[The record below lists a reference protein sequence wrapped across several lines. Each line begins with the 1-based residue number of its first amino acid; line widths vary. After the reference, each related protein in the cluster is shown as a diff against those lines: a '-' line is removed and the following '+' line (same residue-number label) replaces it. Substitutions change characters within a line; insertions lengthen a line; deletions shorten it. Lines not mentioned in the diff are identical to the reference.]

1 MSRSP
6 LVLLVTH
13 SGDHFT
19 VERVAEACAR
29 RGARPVRFD
38 TDRFPEEVCLSAALG
53 AGGAENVVR
62 AGGVEVE
69 ASEVRAVWAR
79 RIWPPRLSG
88 DLSERFRAS
97 CMRESAAALE
107 GFFDGLRGARW
118 VNDPSSERAA
128 ENKLLQLRA
137 AREAGLEIPPTL
149 LTNDAE
155 RARAF
160 YEREGGRV
168 VAKLLR
174 PLSVS
179 MGDAP
184 LFVYTSDV
192 RAEDLEAL
200 DTLRHCPVVFQRK
213 VEKRRELRVAYVAGS
228 LFTGA
233 LDASG
238 SARGRT
244 DWRLA
249 EPGECSWSRATL
261 KPSLAA
267 RLKKLMRRLGL
278 VYGAI
283 DLIETP
289 DGRHVFLEVNPG
301 GEWGMLEHDLDL
313 PISEAIA
320 DALISSKFQVASSK
334 LEGTC
339 S

>member
-1 MSRSP
+1 MTRSP

-19 VERVAEACAR
+19 VERVAEALAR
-29 RGARPVRFD
+29 RGARALRFD
-38 TDRFPEEVCLSAALG
+38 TDLFPGEVRLSAALRP
-53 AGGAENVVR
+53 GGAERVLGLG
-62 AGGVEVE
+62 AVEVE
-69 ASEVRAVWAR
+69 SSEVRAVWAR
-79 RIWPPRLSG
+79 RVWPPRLS
-88 DLSERFRAS
+88 DNLDERFRAA
-97 CMRESAAALE
+97 CTRETGAALE
-107 GFFDGLRGARW
+107 GFFDGLGGARW
-118 VNDPSSERAA
+118 VNDPRSERAA

-137 AREAGLEIPPTL
+137 ARESGLDIPPTL

-160 YEREGGRV
+160 FDAEGGRV

-179 MGDAP
+179 MGDTP
-184 LFVYTSDV
+184 FFVYTSDV
-192 RAEDLEAL
+192 RAADLEAL
-200 DTLRHCPVVFQRK
+200 DSLRHCPVVFQRK
-213 VEKRRELRVAYVAGS
+213 IEKRRELRVACVAGR
-228 LFTGA
+228 LFAGA

-249 EPGECSWSRATL
+249 EPGECSWSPASL
-261 KPSLAA
+261 KTPLAA
-267 RLKKLMRRLGL
+267 RLRALMRRLGL

-289 DGRHVFLEVNPG
+289 EGRHVFLEVNPG
-301 GEWGMLEHDLDL
+301 GEWGMLEHDLGL

-320 DALISSKFQVASSK
+320 DALLSD
-334 LEGTC
+334 E
-339 S
+339 

>member
-1 MSRSP
+1 MTRSP

-19 VERVAEACAR
+19 VERVAGALAR

-38 TDRFPEEVCLSAALG
+38 TDLFPEEVRLSASLRE
-53 AGGAENVVR
+53 GGAEHVLAV
-62 AGGVEVE
+62 GEFEVE
-69 ASEVRAVWAR
+69 ASEVSAVWAR
-79 RIWPPRLSG
+79 RVWPPRLG
-88 DLSERFRAS
+88 VELDERFRAS
-97 CMRESAAALE
+97 CARESRAALE
-107 GFFDGLRGARW
+107 GFFDGLASARW
-118 VNDPSSERAA
+118 VNDQRSERAA

-137 AREAGLEIPPTL
+137 ARESGLDVPPTL
-149 LTNDAE
+149 LTNDAA

-160 YEREGGRV
+160 YDAEGGRV

-179 MGDAP
+179 MGDTP
-184 LFVYTSDV
+184 FFVYTSDV
-192 RAEDLEAL
+192 KAEDLGAL
-200 DTLRHCPVVFQRK
+200 DSLRHCPVVFQRK
-213 VEKRRELRVAYVAGS
+213 IEKRRELRVAYVAGR

-238 SARGRT
+238 SRRGRT

-249 EPGECSWSRATL
+249 ERGECSWSRARL
-261 KPSLAA
+261 PPSLSA

-278 VYGAI
+278 SYGAI

-301 GEWGMLEHDLDL
+301 GEWGMLEQDLGL

-320 DALISSKFQVASSK
+320 DALLSDK
-334 LEGTC
+334 
-339 S
+339 

>member
-1 MSRSP
+1 MSRGP

-19 VERVAEACAR
+19 VERVADALAR

-38 TDRFPEEVCLSAALG
+38 TDLFPEEARLSAAL
-53 AGGAENVVR
+53 AHEGAENTLA
-62 AGGVEVE
+62 AGGVEIQ

-79 RIWPPRLSG
+79 RVWPPRPGVEL
-88 DLSERFRAS
+88 DERFRAA
-97 CMRESAAALE
+97 CARESAAALE
-107 GFFDGLRGARW
+107 GFFDGLAGARW
-118 VNDPSSERAA
+118 VNDPRSERAA

-137 AREAGLEIPPTL
+137 ARESGLDIPPTL
-149 LTNDAE
+149 LTNDAA

-160 YEREGGRV
+160 YDAEGGRV

-184 LFVYTSDV
+184 FFVYTSDV
-192 RAEDLEAL
+192 RAEDVEAL
-200 DTLRHCPVVFQRK
+200 DSLRHCPVVFQRK
-213 VEKRRELRVAYVAGS
+213 VEKRRELRVACVAGR
-228 LFTGA
+228 LFAGA

-249 EPGECSWSRATL
+249 EPGECSWSRASIE
-261 KPSLAA
+261 PPLAA
-267 RLKKLMRRLGL
+267 RLNKLMRRLGL
-278 VYGAI
+278 AYGAV

-289 DGRHVFLEVNPG
+289 EGRHVFLEVNPG
-301 GEWGMLEHDLDL
+301 GEWGMLEHDLGL
-313 PISEAIA
+313 PVSEAIA
-320 DALISSKFQVASSK
+320 DALLSD
-334 LEGTC
+334 E
-339 S
+339 

>member
-1 MSRSP
+1 MSQSP

-13 SGDHFT
+13 SGDYFT
-19 VERVAEACAR
+19 VERVAEALTR

-38 TDRFPEEVCLSAALG
+38 TDLFPESVRLSATLHEDG
-53 AGGAENVVR
+53 TENVL
-62 AGGVEVE
+62 ASGDFELE

-79 RIWPPRLSG
+79 RTWPPRLSVEL
-88 DLSERFRAS
+88 DERFRDA
-97 CMRESAAALE
+97 CVRESAAALD
-107 GFFDGLRGARW
+107 GFFDRLNGARW
-118 VNDPSSERAA
+118 VNDQRSERAA

-137 AREAGLEIPPTL
+137 ARESGLEIPPTL
-149 LTNDAE
+149 LTNDAA

-160 YEREGGRV
+160 YEAEGGRV

-184 LFVYTSDV
+184 FFVYTSDV
-192 RAEDLEAL
+192 GAEDIAAL
-200 DTLRHCPVVFQRK
+200 DSLRHCPVVFQRK
-213 VEKRRELRVAYVAGS
+213 IEKRRELRVAYVAGR

-249 EPGECSWSRATL
+249 EPGECSWERASL
-261 KPSLAA
+261 EPSVAD
-267 RLKKLMRRLGL
+267 RLQTLMRRLGL
-278 VYGAI
+278 DYGAI

-320 DALISSKFQVASSK
+320 DALIA
-334 LEGTC
+334 
-339 S
+339 

>member
-1 MSRSP
+1 MSQSP

-19 VERVAEACAR
+19 VDRVAEALAR

-38 TDRFPEEVCLSAALG
+38 TDLFPEEVRLSAALSG
-53 AGGAENVVR
+53 EGAENVLRV
-62 AGGVEVE
+62 GDTEVN

-79 RIWPPRLSG
+79 RFWPPRLS
-88 DLSERFRAS
+88 DELDERFRAS
-97 CMRESAAALE
+97 CVRESSAALE
-107 GFFDGLRGARW
+107 GFFDGLCGARW
-118 VNDPSSERAA
+118 VNEPRSERAA

-137 AREAGLEIPPTL
+137 ARESGLDIPPTL
-149 LTNDAE
+149 LTNDAA

-160 YEREGGRV
+160 YESEGGRV

-184 LFVYTSDV
+184 FFVYTSDV
-192 RAEDLEAL
+192 RAEDVEAL
-200 DTLRHCPVVFQRK
+200 DSLRHCPVVFQRK

-249 EPGECSWSRATL
+249 GPDECSWLRASINA
-261 KPSLAA
+261 SLAA

-289 DGRHVFLEVNPG
+289 DGGYVFLEVNPG
-301 GEWGMLEHDLDL
+301 GEWGMLEHDLGL

-320 DALISSKFQVASSK
+320 DALLSD
-334 LEGTC
+334 E
-339 S
+339 